1 MRVAVINPLT
11 KERWERLGILF
22 EKSEKDELTL
32 EEADEILDLQEN
44 SLKSTETEEK
54 HTDYTYIQ
62 QLSEH

>member
-11 KERWERLGILF
+11 KERWERLRILF

-44 SLKSTETEEK
+44 SLKCTETEEK
-54 HTDYTYIQ
+54 HTGYTYIQ